1 MPSGSDAPEFNV
13 KRGSSLNRTFDINGK
28 EIKISGAEWESYY
41 NNMSM
46 RLPDGK
52 NADAGSKA
60 QKIIFNADIQGKLAD
75 KLKLTG
81 LELKPDV
88 SSVNGYEYN
97 GQRLIY
103 EDSDRAAN
111 EENTSNEVTGVT
123 ACAENIKPDISS
135 ANIEISGISYKLKN
149 DIMIKLAV

>member
-1 MPSGSDAPEFNV
+1 MN
-13 KRGSSLNRTFDINGK
+13 
-28 EIKISGAEWESYY
+28 
-41 NNMSM
+41 M
-46 RLPDGK
+46 RLPDGDT
-52 NADAGSKA
+52 ADAGSKA

-88 SSVNGYEYN
+88 GSVNGYEYN

-103 EDSDRAAN
+103 EDPERAAN

-135 ANIEISGISYKLKN
+135 VNVEISSILYELKN
-149 DIMIKLAV
+149 DIIIKLAV